1 MWNLEADDDIAED
14 DADDPFSQPVQPE
27 NTVYKLNELYNQVVD
42 SLSKDDEIKIR
53 KQPGLE
59 DKAEEASE
67 DEYDDEFVEEDS
79 YELDSFKM
87 DPSKKQETIADV

>member
-1 MWNLEADDDIAED
+1 M
-14 DADDPFSQPVQPE
+14 
-27 NTVYKLNELYNQVVD
+27 
-42 SLSKDDEIKIR
+42 SKDDEIKIR

-79 YELDSFKM
+79 YELDSFEM